1 MSWCIQFL
9 KWNSLS
15 LYFYLKNSFS
25 KNITSYIWFLKME
38 WITYFFSQTSFL
50 ILSSDTQASLAN
62 KPIKF
67 CRRKPNTWRHVSAVV
82 VYVLPSNFHIRQ
94 HFFAVGLFSRFRGL
108 HPEIAKN
115 PRYVLSPEKSQKMVS
130 AHGLYDNSK

>member
-1 MSWCIQFL
+1 MVYSVFKMEFTVLVFL
-9 KWNSLS
+9 FEKQLFKEHYVIH
-15 LYFYLKNSFS
+15 LILKNGMN
-25 KNITSYIWFLKME
+25 NI
-38 WITYFFSQTSFL
+38 FFSQTSFL

-82 VYVLPSNFHIRQ
+82 VYVLPSKFSYTTA
-94 HFFAVGLFSRFRGL
+94 FFAVGLFSRFRGL